1 MKTMLKLQFTYLSK
15 FLPRLAKEKGKKRSK
30 VKKKG
35 KVHIVQNIAA
45 QPHATNTETQT
56 GSFIMGHRSDCLLDR

>member
-30 VKKKG
+30 VKKRERF
-35 KVHIVQNIAA
+35 
-45 QPHATNTETQT
+45 T
-56 GSFIMGHRSDCLLDR
+56 